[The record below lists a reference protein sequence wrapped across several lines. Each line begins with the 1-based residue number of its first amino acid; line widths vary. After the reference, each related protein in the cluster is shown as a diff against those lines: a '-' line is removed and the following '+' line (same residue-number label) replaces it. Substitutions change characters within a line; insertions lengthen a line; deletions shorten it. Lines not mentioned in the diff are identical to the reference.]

1 MRCLAELVIL
11 VGVTDSTV
19 AERVPAARRYPD
31 PVHLVPPGPI
41 AERVVATADGGR
53 LAMGFLLVLTTNGD
67 EPNIASA
74 GPGTMLLTW
83 TCITTTRKG
92 RSKTERPSL
101 TLSCHDAELWCS
113 NAGHSFGYHL
123 IRGVLEFR
131 QSGQGK
137 VHQTGRGRLQ
147 GRRGPGNLSSSLNG
161 KPPP

>member
-41 AERVVATADGGR
+41 AERVVPPLMAAAWPWAFFSYSPRTGTSRISPPRSGHHAADVD
-53 LAMGFLLVLTTNGD
+53 LHHN
-67 EPNIASA
+67 NKK
-74 GPGTMLLTW
+74 GPLKDRAALSHSKLPRRGTL
-83 TCITTTRKG
+83 
-92 RSKTERPSL
+92 
-101 TLSCHDAELWCS
+101 CS